1 MEEINFIK
9 SQLLQLEY
17 LLSLCEGHPLMSVNL
32 KSRIEDF
39 KERLTY
45 IESQRCIKA
54 PENQDSKDL
63 IL

>member
-17 LLSLCEGHPLMSVNL
+17 LLSLCEEHPLMSVNL

-39 KERLTY
+39 KERLH
-45 IESQRCIKA
+45 KL
-54 PENQDSKDL
+54 NQQ
-63 IL
+63 